1 MEYDQQHL
9 EQQVQ
14 AFTEHLRQSI
24 TTYLQQQPALST
36 EAVLQATGRLWTN
49 LLAKAAVETDAVMER
64 VELYLED
71 LRQELQQTIEYY
83 RQQRQQP

>member
-9 EQQVQ
+9 DQQVQ
-14 AFTEHLRQSI
+14 AFTQHLRQSI
-24 TTYLQQQPALST
+24 ATYIEQHHPIST
-36 EAVLQATGRLWTN
+36 EAAIQAIGRLWTD

-64 VELYLED
+64 VDLYIED